1 MVDLFFYTP
10 HTYSLSHSKH
20 VFFLT
25 FDIIQKLLQQ
35 QYETRVI
42 LYQSFLLTHDNMTLI
57 SFSTMLILCV
67 RIFQEREKQGQ
78 TEGEYLSLYT
88 YRRTSPRLFLK
99 KKNKRVLYLPSC
111 SLMIVTMWFFP
122 LSTKLMLLTE
132 NIFKKWRE
140 KNQLISVI
148 FSADV

>member
-67 RIFQEREKQGQ
+67 RIFQEREK
-78 TEGEYLSLYT
+78 
-88 YRRTSPRLFLK
+88 
-99 KKNKRVLYLPSC
+99 
-111 SLMIVTMWFFP
+111 
-122 LSTKLMLLTE
+122 
-132 NIFKKWRE
+132 
-140 KNQLISVI
+140 
-148 FSADV
+148 